1 MPLKLSLEI
10 AKQYGVKVVVFNEVI
25 SIIMTEERNPVYQ
38 DQAPAEDTVLQSRF
52 FKLAMAVARKYAYS
66 RSRLFVLVSQAFEKL
81 KDKATQENL
90 QKEFIPKVNVFLR
103 MIRAYASGA
112 YNELPKTTLIK
123 LAGAILYFVMVVDV
137 IPDFIPILGF
147 ADDLAVIIWV
157 YNSIEDQMEHFLEWE
172 TSVAENNQ

>member
-1 MPLKLSLEI
+1 
-10 AKQYGVKVVVFNEVI
+10 
-25 SIIMTEERNPVYQ
+25 MTEERNPVYQ
-38 DQAPAEDTVLQSRF
+38 DQNPMDEKVLQSRF
-52 FKLAMAVARKYAYS
+52 LKLAMAVARKYAYS

-90 QKEFIPKVNVFLR
+90 QKEFIPKVNLFLR

-123 LAGAILYFVMVVDV
+123 LCGAILYFVMVVDV
-137 IPDFIPILGF
+137 IPDFIPVLGF

-157 YNSIEDQMEHFLEWE
+157 YKSIEEQMDNFREWE
-172 TSVAENNQ
+172 LSVANNNE